1 MRKCKCGN
9 MVARNAKACPK
20 CGHRPSSLSAVVV
33 VGIVLGIMMV
43 FAMFTVQTTP
53 QPELSPAQQVAKA
66 KNEAIFQRAVAGAK
80 QLRSSMRNPDSFKL
94 SDSIVMAD
102 GAVCYTYRAQNGF
115 GGLNVGNAVLAP
127 NGKFKSSDS
136 PGYATMWN
144 KECGGKTGTDDADIV
159 NVALNMQK

>member
-9 MVARNAKACPK
+9 MVARNAKNCPK
-20 CGHRPSSLSAVVV
+20 CGHRPFSVSGVSVVV
-33 VGIVLGIMMV
+33 IVFGIMVVCGMYN
-43 FAMFTVQTTP
+43 AATAP
-53 QPELSPAQQVAKA
+53 QPQVSPAQQVAKA
-66 KNEAIFQRAVAGAK
+66 KNEAIFQRVVAGAK

-136 PGYATMWN
+136 PGYATLWN
-144 KECGGKTGTDDADIV
+144 KECGNKTGTDDADLV
-159 NVALNMQK
+159 NVVLNMQK